1 MPSVTGRCLQANTE
15 RHADLDLAGGQH
27 LDEVGGRELAALIRL
42 AERAGQKIVLQ
53 RQFPDLGMQGLH
65 VDHRFRLGLRP
76 ITEHP
81 GRTLKKLIAPLLDLV
96 GLSHMLRM
104 CCR

>member
-1 MPSVTGRCLQANTE
+1 MCCRATGQQT
-15 RHADLDLAGGQH
+15 
-27 LDEVGGRELAALIRL
+27 RL

-53 RQFPDLGMQGLH
+53 RQLPDLGMQGLH

-81 GRTLKKLIAPLLDLV
+81 GRTLKKLITPQLDLV